1 MVARREL
8 PSTGMTTTSPSA
20 WGAGTGPADPKR
32 WIALVILS
40 STLFIIVLDNTILN
54 VAVPT
59 IIREFD
65 TEVSSLQW
73 VISGYA
79 LVFAS
84 LLISFGRLGD
94 IVGRR
99 RMFFAGAG
107 LFAIGSLIAS
117 LSQSVVQLFI
127 GESLLEGLGAAMM
140 LPATLS
146 ILSAS
151 FRGRER
157 GVAFAVWGSVAGGA
171 GALGP
176 WIGGILT
183 TDYSWRWAFRVN
195 VLIAPAAV
203 IAGIFYVHESR
214 DERAQGLD
222 FPGFASVTVGL
233 LALVFGIIEAARYGW
248 WSPIGNQSIG
258 GWDWPLHAVSIVP
271 VSLAIGIVALA
282 AFVAIEQ
289 RRVHA

>member
-1 MVARREL
+1 MHQDWLMV
-8 PSTGMTTTSPSA
+8 STGVGMRQHLRVTSPSSPTTST
-20 WGAGTGPADPKR
+20 WGGAPAAPPDPRR
-32 WIALVILS
+32 WIALFILS
-40 STLFIIVLDNTILN
+40 LSLGIIVLDSTILN

-65 TEVSSLQW
+65 TDVSSLQW
-73 VISGYA
+73 VISGYS

-84 LLISFGRLGD
+84 LLISFGRMGD
-94 IVGRR
+94 IIGRR
-99 RMFFAGAG
+99 KLFFTGAA
-107 LFAIGSLIAS
+107 LFGIGSLIAS

-127 GESLLEGLGAAMM
+127 GESLLEGVGAAMM

-146 ILSAS
+146 LLSAT

-195 VLIAPAAV
+195 VIIAPLA
-203 IAGIFYVHESR
+203 ILAGYFYVHESR
-214 DERAQGLD
+214 DERSRGLD
-222 FPGFASVTVGL
+222 PGGVAVVTLGL
-233 LALVFGIIEAARYGW
+233 FALVFGII
-248 WSPIGNQSIG
+248 
-258 GWDWPLHAVSIVP
+258 
-271 VSLAIGIVALA
+271 
-282 AFVAIEQ
+282 
-289 RRVHA
+289 